1 MSRELVV
8 GHVMLG
14 VTDWERA
21 ANLVAHRERAGRAIE
36 SAPIGDRTALVKY
49 AQLTSELEK
58 LAYAA
63 WSAGAPISDEPT
75 ERSIRLEWPFATGL
89 TPQSMRARTST
100 GPRAM
105 WRATDPR
112 ASRTAAT
119 YERFV
124 EQLERWSAPDPS
136 PETPPLCPSGVQNRA
151 LTEALRR
158 FAGTTP
164 ASLPR
169 SAPVVYVDGS
179 AARPFPLHTA
189 DLTDAELSAGRELRF
204 TLLSV
209 RHFSMDPIVDG
220 AWLRNREISLPR
232 ARAETDELAY
242 LRSRDQLARLG
253 TEPLTL
259 HLYQTGLEMAVFG
272 FYRALIDHMRVS
284 TSPLSLVPH
293 YFAGVVEGEDRF
305 ERGTRWTSR
314 RV

>member
-1 MSRELVV
+1 
-8 GHVMLG
+8 MLG

-89 TPQSMRARTST
+89 TPQSMRARTCT

-209 RHFSMDPIVDG
+209 RHFSMDPMVDG

-272 FYRALIDHMRVS
+272 FYRALIDHMGVS
-284 TSPLSLVPH
+284 KSPLSLVPH

-314 RV
+314 GV